1 MRQETMETTTEALDK
16 QRLGQ
21 GVRSSAETI
30 AAYSARVQDT
40 APVEDTWKRNT
51 RKVAQYLS
59 DNVPEFRRLSELRQK
74 GWDNPKG
81 DQYFKQQRR
90 QADEGAKETVRIINL
105 IMGKIAREMQGATG
119 AFSISTNNQDT
130 GPPMILDMCT
140 APGNY
145 LEYALQI
152 NPGACA
158 VGFSLPYDKGGH
170 ELIVRTSGA
179 VRISLLDIT
188 LLAADM
194 GVADSDIPP
203 DHPHARD
210 FLPARQLRAGRAFD
224 LAICDGQVLR
234 NHEPHR
240 AAYREAREARRL
252 TLTQLALGL
261 EHLRPGGTMV
271 VLLHKLEAWDTVL
284 LLRAFAGFSA
294 VRLFKPRSGHAKR
307 SSFYMVARDVRSD
320 QAEATAAVEAWKEQ
334 WRAATFETDEQRW
347 RECREHF
354 QDAVLDVDAFLREF
368 GPELARMGREVWAV
382 QGDALAK
389 APFIRK

>member
-1 MRQETMETTTEALDK
+1 MQTTTEALDE

-21 GVRSSAETI
+21 GIRSSAETI
-30 AAYSARVQDT
+30 AEDSAKVQNT
-40 APVEDTWKRNT
+40 APVEDTWKKNT

-74 GWDNPKG
+74 GWENPKG

-90 QADEGAKETVRIINL
+90 QADEGAKESVKIMNL
-105 IMGKIAREMQGATG
+105 IMGKIAQEMQTATG
-119 AFSISTNNQDT
+119 SFSISTDNQDT
-130 GPPMILDMCT
+130 GPPMVLDMCT
-140 APGNY
+140 APGTY
-145 LEYALQI
+145 LKYALQT
-152 NPGACA
+152 NPGAGA

-170 ELIVRTSGA
+170 ELIVRTSDA
-179 VRISLLDIT
+179 VRISFLDIT

-194 GVADSDIPP
+194 GAAGSDIPP

-210 FLPARQLRAGRAFD
+210 FLLTRQLRADQAFD

-261 EHLRPGGTMV
+261 AHLRPGGTMI

-284 LLRAFAGFSA
+284 LLHAFAGFST

-307 SSFYMVARDVRSD
+307 SSFYMVAKDVRSD

-334 WRAATFETDEQRW
+334 WRAATFETDDQRW
-347 RECREHF
+347 EEFRQHL
-354 QDAVLDVDAFLREF
+354 QDADPDVDAFLREF